1 MFSAGLK
8 GSITPNC
15 FAVAGISCI
24 SPIAPFGETARG
36 LKADSTWMTAR
47 TRSGR
52 IPRWPGVLPDQGL
65 VGGCD
70 RAISGEP
77 TGTAMALAA
86 AFWGRSERVRTPL
99 ESRHE

>member
-1 MFSAGLK
+1 M
-8 GSITPNC
+8 TPNC

-52 IPRWPGVLPDQGL
+52 MPRWPGVLPDQGL
-65 VGGCD
+65 ELGVRPGDQGG
-70 RAISGEP
+70 P
-77 TGTAMALAA
+77 TGTVMALRRPP
-86 AFWGRSERVRTPL
+86 FWGRSESVRTPL